1 MVEHVYRVVFVVAD
15 RDESA
20 RAAQADANI
29 TLSHL
34 RTEQKVLGVLTAE
47 QRSKLAAHRQA
58 MQEVSVGTG
67 AVSMPGEGTDRRGH
81 RPCRAVL
88 DHASD
93 RAARGCDRRPG
104 QRTAHDLG
112 SLRWNAELSSS
123 AWLKAQDMCDRD
135 YWSHTNPDGE
145 KAWGLIAA
153 EGYDYRFVGENLAKG
168 YDTESQIVDAWMEST
183 THRETM
189 LNPVYEDV
197 GYAQIRCEFQG
208 TERIVAVSHYG
219 TLH

>member
-1 MVEHVYRVVFVVAD
+1 MLKNL
-15 RDESA
+15 
-20 RAAQADANI
+20 RAF
-29 TLSHL
+29 TK
-34 RTEQKVLGVLTAE
+34 RTTAI
-47 QRSKLAAHRQA
+47 LAASLMIVSFGGPGLQNKEAEAISNQA
-58 MQEVSVGTG
+58 MIE
-67 AVSMPGEGTDRRGH
+67 
-81 RPCRAVL
+81 L
-88 DHASD
+88 IN
-93 RAARGCDRRPG
+93 G